1 VSTAYLLALAT
12 VVPVSGWAV
21 ERFDSRR
28 VWLGALTLFLTGS
41 VLCGLAWNIGSL
53 IAFRVL
59 QGIGGGLLL
68 PVLQT
73 LVMRAAGGRSLGRLM
88 AAITLP
94 VMVVPILGPVLGG
107 LIVGR
112 LSWRWIFY
120 VNLPVCLLALALA
133 WRGIPKDTPRL
144 GLATLVYGLSE
155 TGVARASAIPV
166 GAVLIAL
173 FARHALRIRDP
184 LVDLRLFQDR
194 AFALSSLLAFLNGLT
209 LFGGMFLL
217 PVYYQQ
223 VRGEGVIAAG
233 LLLAPQGLGSLL
245 ARVTGPL
252 TDRLGPRP
260 VVVAGMLLCALGTLP
275 FLFPHPG
282 AALLAVA
289 LVVRGLG
296 VSAANMAVMVGA
308 YQGLDRARSPHA
320 GTSIRIVQQV
330 GGGVG
335 TAVLATVLAH
345 GHGGTAFPHA
355 FAWATAFTVVACGV
369 GLCLPVRVAS
379 AELPS

>member
-1 VSTAYLLALAT
+1 MSTAYLLALAT

-133 WRGIPKDTPRL
+133 
-144 GLATLVYGLSE
+144 
-155 TGVARASAIPV
+155 
-166 GAVLIAL
+166 
-173 FARHALRIRDP
+173 
-184 LVDLRLFQDR
+184 
-194 AFALSSLLAFLNGLT
+194 
-209 LFGGMFLL
+209 
-217 PVYYQQ
+217 
-223 VRGEGVIAAG
+223 
-233 LLLAPQGLGSLL
+233 
-245 ARVTGPL
+245 
-252 TDRLGPRP
+252 
-260 VVVAGMLLCALGTLP
+260 
-275 FLFPHPG
+275 
-282 AALLAVA
+282 
-289 LVVRGLG
+289 
-296 VSAANMAVMVGA
+296 
-308 YQGLDRARSPHA
+308 
-320 GTSIRIVQQV
+320 
-330 GGGVG
+330 
-335 TAVLATVLAH
+335 
-345 GHGGTAFPHA
+345 
-355 FAWATAFTVVACGV
+355 
-369 GLCLPVRVAS
+369 
-379 AELPS
+379 